1 MNLEET
7 RVAWDSNYF
16 QEEKTKS
23 YLPLYGKKFYERL
36 KSMNGNV
43 LDVGCSDLSCFP
55 EEIKAQDDV
64 NLTGL
69 DISKIALARAV
80 RRNKRFKNIDLVLG
94 IAQNLPFREES
105 FDNVICIETIKHT
118 GNDYKQVLE
127 ELGRVLKKEGRMI
140 LTFQH
145 KDYTEKSGFE
155 IRGNLAVDLI
165 NLSSASVFDEHE
177 IKKLIEDQGLVIKE
191 MEIYTTKDLDVKRF
205 PQETKDVIYV
215 ECKKQNQAIL
225 H

>member
-1 MNLEET
+1 MNLEEA
-7 RVAWDSNYF
+7 RIFWDSNYF

-36 KSMNGNV
+36 KNMSGNV
-43 LDVGCSDLSCFP
+43 LDAGCSDLGCFP
-55 EEIKAQDDV
+55 EEIKVQDDI

-69 DISKIALARAV
+69 DISKIALSRAV
-80 RRNKRFKNIDLVLG
+80 RRNKGFKNIDMTLG
-94 IAQNLPFREES
+94 VAQNLPFKEES

-145 KDYTEKSGFE
+145 KDYTEKSGF
-155 IRGNLAVDLI
+155 IIKGNLAVDLRY
-165 NLSSASVFDEHE
+165 LSSASVFDEHE
-177 IKKLIEDQGLVIKE
+177 VKKLIEDQGLVIKE
-191 MEIYTTKDLDVKRF
+191 MEIYTTKDLEVKGF
-205 PQETKDVIYV
+205 PQETKDIIYV
-215 ECKKQNQAIL
+215 ECKKG
-225 H
+225 